1 MGVIGNGSHST
12 REGEGKS
19 VEELGEK
26 KAGGKPREGCGVY
39 MEAANGWREHTGAL
53 PESFQKCSDVWLS
66 FRHVK
71 LSLFPFSKNKYEP
84 PNM

>member
-19 VEELGEK
+19 VGELGEK

-53 PESFQKCSDVWLS
+53 PV
-66 FRHVK
+66 
-71 LSLFPFSKNKYEP
+71 FSKVFGRLAFLHTRKTFFIP
-84 PNM
+84 LL